1 MGYLYVSQIIY
12 LLHPVDLLSHTNLK
26 TQKAD
31 SAQES
36 SNLDLCSSES
46 ALQCGHA
53 ELAQSRT
60 PPQGDRHLVWAH
72 PPAVGV
78 QRSRYASTRSLP

>member
-36 SNLDLCSSES
+36 SNLDL
-46 ALQCGHA
+46 
-53 ELAQSRT
+53 
-60 PPQGDRHLVWAH
+60 
-72 PPAVGV
+72 
-78 QRSRYASTRSLP
+78 